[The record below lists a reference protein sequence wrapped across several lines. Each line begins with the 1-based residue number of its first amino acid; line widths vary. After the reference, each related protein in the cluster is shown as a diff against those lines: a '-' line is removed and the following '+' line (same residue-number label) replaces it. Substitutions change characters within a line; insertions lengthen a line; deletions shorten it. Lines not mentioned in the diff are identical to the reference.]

1 LGGTE
6 IQPAI
11 DYIADPK
18 NKLNTLNTIILTDGY
33 TDSLNFS
40 KIKTK
45 TILLTTGVKCNITHD
60 NGKLKQVV
68 IEKDN

>member
-1 LGGTE
+1 MQISGLGGTE

-40 KIKTK
+40 KIKTLCDCVF
-45 TILLTTGVKCNITHD
+45 ISR
-60 NGKLKQVV
+60 
-68 IEKDN
+68 